1 MTSKKTDG
9 QLLKIGIRAIGI
21 FLKSK
26 TITPII
32 IDYFLASRETL
43 TQYEWTIILMS
54 RKGLAPKRGLYLHAR
69 HNHT

>member
-1 MTSKKTDG
+1 MSKRTDE
-9 QLLKIGIRAIGI
+9 QPLKMGSRAIGI

-26 TITPII
+26 TITPIM

-54 RKGLAPKRGLYLHAR
+54 RKALPTMRGLYLHAR
-69 HNHT
+69 HNRT